1 MGVSAPISGDI
12 GAAVAALRAGALVAL
27 PTETVYGLAADASS
41 ADSVARVFAA
51 KGRPATHPVIVHL
64 PNLRSLDDWA
74 DHVPSW
80 ARSLA
85 ETFWPGPLT
94 LVVPKA
100 STVLDAVTG
109 GQETVGLRVPSHQVT
124 LQVLERFGGGLA
136 APSANRYG
144 RVSPTTAQHV
154 VAELGDALDADR
166 GDLVLDGGPCP
177 VGVESTIVGAW
188 DDTPRLLR
196 PGAVTA
202 EQLAEITGLAVSA
215 DPTDVRVPGSTQS
228 HYAPTSQV
236 MAVEADTL
244 DDVLASLD
252 VGATVG
258 LIAPAG
264 RKVISSV
271 VRLASPT
278 DDDEYARQLYSALR
292 QGDSLSLDIVVAVL
306 PQETGVGRAVRDR
319 LLRAADHQ
327 VTR

>member
-1 MGVSAPISGDI
+1 VGVSAPISGDV

-41 ADSVARVFAA
+41 VKAVARVFAA
-51 KGRPATHPVIVHL
+51 KGRPASHPVIVHL
-64 PNLRSLDDWA
+64 PSVRSLDDWA
-74 DHVPSW
+74 AEVPFW

-85 ETFWPGPLT
+85 ATVWPGPLT

-100 STVLDAVTG
+100 STVLGAVTG
-109 GQETVGLRVPSHQVT
+109 GQETVGLRVPSHHVT
-124 LQVLERFGGGLA
+124 LQVLERFDGGLA

-154 VAELGDALDADR
+154 VAELGDALDAER

-188 DDTPRLLR
+188 DETPRLLR

-202 EQLAEITGLAVSA
+202 EQVAELTGLDVSA
-215 DPTDVRVPGSTQS
+215 GPIDVRVPGSTQS
-228 HYAPTSQV
+228 HYAPTSRV
-236 MAVEADTL
+236 MAVEADAL
-244 DDVLASLD
+244 SGVLESLESTAA
-252 VGATVG
+252 VGV
-258 LIAPAG
+258 IAPEAIH
-264 RKVISSV
+264 VTDSV
-271 VRLASPT
+271 VRLASPS

-292 QGDSLSLDIVVAVL
+292 KGDLLSLDIVVAVL